1 VASAKQYGQQI
12 KNLGLELMEIKVSS
26 LSEMKRNVNLEMKTI
41 RSAYRE
47 RMSTAASTSAGIVTL
62 FGKRKL
68 AGQLRA
74 DEKRRLSRERD
85 KALRP
90 YENVKLTIDDLLVQM
105 DSAKTKLEPNVVR
118 QWENLTNSVVSVV
131 ERYSERP

>member
-1 VASAKQYGQQI
+1 
-12 KNLGLELMEIKVSS
+12 
-26 LSEMKRNVNLEMKTI
+26 MKRNVNLEMKTI

-105 DSAKTKLEPNVVR
+105 DSAKTKLEVFIEEAKTEEQAKKQAAKPKSASGSYCP
-118 QWENLTNSVVSVV
+118 ECGASVGKSDKFCR
-131 ERYSERP
+131 ECGRALQ